1 MSPFIGNP
9 IGFNPA
15 TLALLDAALTDMC
28 ADFERANAKAPI
40 AEPAAAPLVSEIL
53 VRKIDIPRPP
63 KLLPSIVA
71 QKRSA
76 KKSAGSLRFN
86 EARGWYLR

>member
-28 ADFERANAKAPI
+28 ADFKRAKDIAPT
-40 AEPAAAPLVSEIL
+40 AEPLAAPLVS
-53 VRKIDIPRPP
+53 KIDILQISPQKCPS
-63 KLLPSIVA
+63 SIVTP
-71 QKRSA
+71 KRSA
-76 KKSAGSLRFN
+76 RKTARRLHFTD
-86 EARGWYLR
+86 ARGWYLR

>member
-1 MSPFIGNP
+1 MSPFIGNV

-28 ADFERANAKAPI
+28 ADFERVKSKALI
-40 AEPAAAPLVSEIL
+40 AEPTAAPVFSEI
-53 VRKIDIPRPP
+53 D
-63 KLLPSIVA
+63 VA
-71 QKRSA
+71 QIVPRKPLASVVARNVSA
-76 KKSAGSLRFN
+76 KKTAGGLRFS

>member
-28 ADFERANAKAPI
+28 ADFQRAKCKAPI
-40 AEPAAAPLVSEIL
+40 AEPMTAPLVSEIL